1 MIISLLG
8 KMGSGKDTVG
18 KIVQYLLCHSV
29 GDVTAVE
36 AVTNP
41 EHDWWLEEQSE
52 WEIKKFAGKLKTIA
66 SIIAGVPEEQF
77 EYQKFKQKQMPK
89 DWGMTYRE
97 FLQKLG
103 TEAMR
108 DGLHP
113 NVWVNALF
121 SDYIPY
127 SVRGSSYEQIETNWV
142 ITDVRFPNEVEAIVK
157 RGGITIRVVRP
168 DMHSLQSMIP
178 AHVSE
183 TALDDIMVHYEI
195 VNDGTLEDLVERVKE
210 ILTKEKVI

>member
-8 KMGSGKDTVG
+8 RMGSGKDTVG
-18 KIVQYLLCHSV
+18 KIIQYLLCHSV

-66 SIIAGVPEEQF
+66 SIIAGVPEELF
-77 EYQKFKQKQMPK
+77 EHQEFKQKQMPK

-108 DGLHP
+108 NGLHP

-121 SDYIPY
+121 ADYIPY
-127 SVRGSSYEQIETNWV
+127 SVRGSSYEQIETNWI
-142 ITDVRFPNEVEAIVK
+142 ITDVRFPNEVEAIIN
-157 RGGITIRVVRP
+157 RRGITIRVVKP
-168 DMHSLQSMIP
+168 DMYSLQSMTP

-195 VNDGTLEDLVERVKE
+195 VNDGTIEDLVERVKE
-210 ILTKEKVI
+210 ILTKEKII